1 MQIKPI
7 HYTNEITVFQFRAAR
22 YSLRITRNDITHD
35 TGISSSTL
43 SELENE
49 PLFSAPKSQKTAFS
63 LRTFYESR
71 GIIFLEGNT
80 VKYDHSGDGVPN
92 YIFYIENNLDQ
103 TNS

>member
-7 HYTNEITVFQFRAAR
+7 HFTNEITVFQFRAAR
-22 YSLRITRNDITHD
+22 YSLRITRNNIIHD

-49 PLFSAPKSQKTAFS
+49 PLFSSPKSQKTAFS
-63 LRTFYESR
+63 LRSFYESK

-80 VKYDHSGDGVPN
+80 IKYDQSGDGIPN
-92 YIFYIENNLDQ
+92 YIFYIENDLDQ
-103 TNS
+103 STS

>member
-7 HYTNEITVFQFRAAR
+7 HYTSEITVFQFRAAR
-22 YSLRITRNDITHD
+22 YSLRITRNDIIHN

-49 PLFSAPKSQKTAFS
+49 LLFSPPKSQKTAFI
-63 LRTFYESR
+63 LRSFYESK

-80 VKYDHSGDGVPN
+80 IKYDHSGEGVPN
-92 YIFYIENNLDQ
+92 YIFYIENDLDQ

>member
-22 YSLRITRNDITHD
+22 YSLRITRNDIIQD

-63 LRTFYESR
+63 LRTFFESK

-92 YIFYIENNLDQ
+92 YLFYIENDLDQ